1 MTQMGMYLLSSCGDM
16 EINGAIG
23 SVISLEGI
31 DIMYTTTLYAHRSKS
46 DPWSI
51 NPKLVEQSD
60 VKRLSFIGKV
70 MSRLG

>member
-31 DIMYTTTLYAHRSKS
+31 DIMYTTTLYAHRSKVGPMVNKS
-46 DPWSI
+46 QAS
-51 NPKLVEQSD
+51 
-60 VKRLSFIGKV
+60 
-70 MSRLG
+70 